1 MGLTACGLPP
11 CLTHRE
17 GPSHTGG
24 LTLQQ
29 RAGRPFLQVH
39 VDGGAPSFLPH
50 FRRSQHLSPDGGTWE
65 KTWWPALGLQS
76 GLSCPRVGGVREP
89 TGSARPRRWSLEAA
103 GKAVRATRRTEV
115 LPQLGRPAGGRRGE
129 ESGLS
134 TGPARAGQVPMRSG
148 PGSSGAEGPV
158 AATALGASCAGRW
171 DSERPAPVGPWPPC
185 PQTWVP
191 PALPHPR
198 QPACGPPCCA
208 GARPPAAS
216 EKGCPGGSVPETL
229 HTQVSLPYSHCSR
242 GSVGGAGPGALP
254 ATPRRLCCLF
264 ASLLLPGVPKPILTP
279 ALFFF

>member
-1 MGLTACGLPP
+1 MTMLLLP
-11 CLTHRE
+11 R
-17 GPSHTGG
+17 GQIG
-24 LTLQQ
+24 
-29 RAGRPFLQVH
+29 
-39 VDGGAPSFLPH
+39 H
-50 FRRSQHLSPDGGTWE
+50 FRGVAPVCSV
-65 KTWWPALGLQS
+65 
-76 GLSCPRVGGVREP
+76 CP
-89 TGSARPRRWSLEAA
+89 
-103 GKAVRATRRTEV
+103 
-115 LPQLGRPAGGRRGE
+115 GGRRGE

-134 TGPARAGQVPMRSG
+134 TGPARAGQVPMRSR

-242 GSVGGAGPGALP
+242 GSVGGPGPGALP
-254 ATPRRLCCLF
+254 AAPRRLCCLF
-264 ASLLLPGVPKPILTP
+264 ASLLLLGVPKPILTP
-279 ALFFF
+279 ALFFFFFFKDLETCPLDFVYCNNVP